1 MAGSHAYQ
9 QKPALVVDIGVH
21 SWEISVS
28 LNSPNFVTLGEF
40 LDDVR

>member
-1 MAGSHAYQ
+1 MAGSHTNQ

-21 SWEISVS
+21 SWDISIS
-28 LNSPNFVTLGEF
+28 LNSPNFVMGEF